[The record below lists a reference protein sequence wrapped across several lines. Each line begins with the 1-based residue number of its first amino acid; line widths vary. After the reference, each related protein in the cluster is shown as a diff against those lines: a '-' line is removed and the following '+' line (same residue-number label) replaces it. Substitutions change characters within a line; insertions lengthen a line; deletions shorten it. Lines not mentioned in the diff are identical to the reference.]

1 MNFLDS
7 LIWKFGAN
15 DHEFLVE
22 KGLFNIIYGRENE
35 TIKNAWGK
43 EDSLIDVVSKEENKF
58 FQQFEIEKIKE
69 RTLINEVIEIF
80 EILSAICFDRVINDD
95 ENKIEND
102 ENKININNNNEND
115 EIKLERNLSSINNN
129 STSDLIQNI
138 LSVIFSE
145 ISRAYENY
153 NKFRGI
159 SYNLYNQYIKYLEDD
174 ILAKKKRKEK
184 KRRNHSNAKSK

>member
-1 MNFLDS
+1 M
-7 LIWKFGAN
+7 KFGAN

-80 EILSAICFDRVINDD
+80 EILSAICFDRDINDD

-102 ENKININNNNEND
+102 ENINNKIINNNNNNNEND

-159 SYNLYNQYIKYLEDD
+159 SYNL
-174 ILAKKKRKEK
+174 
-184 KRRNHSNAKSK
+184 